1 MGGLLR
7 RSLGGNRVGA
17 AAILVSP
24 LGIKL
29 RYAPRMQFNMES
41 NKCTNNIVEYE
52 AILLGLRKLKAIGVE
67 RCILSH

>member
-1 MGGLLR
+1 MELR
-7 RSLGGNRVGA
+7 GQQGRSST
-17 AAILVSP
+17 ILVSP